1 MQGNSVDYVRF
12 LFQGSP
18 GDMGDEGGQGRNG
31 SMVSPFLEYLM
42 VLFRIKDLGSNQS
55 DKP

>member
-12 LFQGSP
+12 FFQGSP